1 MEMSSGKWVV
11 VVIALLLA
19 LVLALLGCGPS
30 PEGDARANRGAT
42 AGMCPHCGSTDLDV
56 QRQTERSA
64 YDGTET
70 ETLVMTCRNCGHSW
84 RAPAAIK

>member
-1 MEMSSGKWVV
+1 
-11 VVIALLLA
+11 
-19 LVLALLGCGPS
+19 
-30 PEGDARANRGAT
+30 
-42 AGMCPHCGSTDLDV
+42 MCPHCGSTDLDV